1 MDTDINTDLTINVDF
16 QAVMDIS
23 ADWFN
28 DVDTILKGLKE
39 YAAGTKTLQELGFDT
54 DITSGRALY
63 LADSEDAIE
72 LGKRIVTLALR
83 EYLPKVLTGE
93 ADFKK
98 VTNVRIKHL

>member
-16 QAVMDIS
+16 QAVLDLPV
-23 ADWFN
+23 DWFN
-28 DVDTILKGLKE
+28 DFDTALKDLKE
-39 YAAGTKTLQELGFDT
+39 YAAGTKTLQELGFGK

-72 LGKRIVTLALR
+72 LGKRIVTLSLR
-83 EYLPKVLTGE
+83 EHLPKVLTDE
-93 ADFKK
+93 VDFKK